1 MSNRKRSKQPQTA
14 RRANRRRGQGSAH
27 PARAG
32 SKQAV
37 VLALLAQ
44 RTGTTVSAIM
54 ETTGWQQHS
63 VRGFLAGVVRK
74 KLGLRLQSEKRDGE
88 RVYRVTADKPH
99 RRNAEKPADP
109 APQTA

>member
-1 MSNRKRSKQPQTA
+1 
-14 RRANRRRGQGSAH
+14 
-27 PARAG
+27 
-32 SKQAV
+32 
-37 VLALLAQ
+37 VLTLLAQ

-88 RVYRVTADKPH
+88 RVYRVVADKP
-99 RRNAEKPADP
+99 RRRSAEKPADP
-109 APQTA
+109 AAQTA